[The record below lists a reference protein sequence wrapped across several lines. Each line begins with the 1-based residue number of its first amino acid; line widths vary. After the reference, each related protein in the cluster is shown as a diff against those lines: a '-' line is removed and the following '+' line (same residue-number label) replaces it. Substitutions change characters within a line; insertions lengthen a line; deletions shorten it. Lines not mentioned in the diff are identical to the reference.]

1 MIMQSNPNGSHG
13 SVLGPLW
20 SIHFGVSYW
29 MCVCL
34 FRRTEFI
41 DLFFGGGP
49 ESAPKLSVS
58 RFRIRSILPNLPN
71 FDWIL
76 GSLSAFR
83 GIPRS
88 AAFPQE
94 LTQKLEDLNTAATEK
109 LHKLADTSE
118 ARDWTPESQESV
130 VFQDVFGA
138 CLAPRKD
145 RKAVN
150 IMPYRPPWGLGIKSG
165 WHELWEVWWHLGAG
179 IAVVYWC
186 LLVIVTPKQLG
197 IYRCFGVES

>member
-20 SIHFGVSYW
+20 SIHFGVPYW

-41 DLFFGGGP
+41 DLFFGGGRKVLP
-49 ESAPKLSVS
+49 SFQFPASEFAQYCLTCPTLIGFLGAYQLSEVS
-58 RFRIRSILPNLPN
+58 RGLPRFRRNWRRSWKI
-71 FDWIL
+71 
-76 GSLSAFR
+76 
-83 GIPRS
+83 
-88 AAFPQE
+88 
-94 LTQKLEDLNTAATEK
+94 
-109 LHKLADTSE
+109 
-118 ARDWTPESQESV
+118 WTPLRRKSCINSRTPLRPGTEHLTV
-130 VFQDVFGA
+130 RRVWFFQDVFGA

-186 LLVIVTPKQLG
+186 LLVIVTPK
-197 IYRCFGVES
+197 